1 MLCGGAE
8 KRKKAP
14 MMDWDSSVGG
24 SEMWLNSES
33 LGCPFFDWFVYFS
46 GIQLQELLVYF

>member
-8 KRKKAP
+8 KRKKAQ

-33 LGCPFFDWFVYFS
+33 LGCRDNKIYS
-46 GIQLQELLVYF
+46 

>member
-1 MLCGGAE
+1 MLWGGAE
-8 KRKKAP
+8 KRKKAQ

-33 LGCPFFDWFVYFS
+33 LGCRDND
-46 GIQLQELLVYF
+46 LLLNCV